1 MKTSELIAKLQAF
14 LARHG
19 DLYVQAAVP
28 EGPYTRLEEGFAI
41 LGKGYCDD
49 EGNYYTNKR
58 EAGSECCGPFLCI
71 GAEGY

>member
-14 LARHG
+14 HARHG
-19 DLYVQAAVP
+19 DLEVQAAIP
-28 EGPYTRLEEGFAI
+28 EGLYTRLEGYPTI

-58 EAGSECCGPFLCI
+58 NAGSECSGPFLCI